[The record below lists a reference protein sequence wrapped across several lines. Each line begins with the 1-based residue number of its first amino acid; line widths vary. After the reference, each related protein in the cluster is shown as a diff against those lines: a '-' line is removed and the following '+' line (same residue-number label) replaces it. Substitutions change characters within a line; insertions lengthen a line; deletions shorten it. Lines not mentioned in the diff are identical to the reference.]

1 MDTSLC
7 KVQYD
12 KVLSFIGMIEFSQ
25 YDKFSALQARRE
37 IKMTMRYHHA
47 FAKKN

>member
-1 MDTSLC
+1 MIEFS
-7 KVQYD
+7 QYD
-12 KVLSFIGMIEFSQ
+12 KISQ

-37 IKMTMRYHHA
+37 IKMTMRYHHS